1 VIYTVH
7 SSSYINIYKQ
17 DGSVFK
23 YDGLSLSD
31 TDTNSVFE
39 RNGSIE
45 KIHVFVEESM
55 LWKG

>member
-1 VIYTVH
+1 VH

-17 DGSVFK
+17 DGSV
-23 YDGLSLSD
+23 YQYEGLSLSD
-31 TDTNSVFE
+31 IDTDSVFE

>member
-1 VIYTVH
+1 VH

-17 DGSVFK
+17 DGSV
-23 YDGLSLSD
+23 YQYEGLSLSD
-31 TDTNSVFE
+31 IDTDSVFE

-45 KIHVFVEESM
+45 RIHVFVEESM